1 MTALSDAMNL
11 PLYQCIADFS
21 DVPGIGTIAA
31 AKGDITP
38 YLDDAAD
45 QMSECDDEGRDC
57 RVFRMDISSGR
68 ISDVTADA
76 RAVID
81 RRRWQRGIAAE

>member
-1 MTALSDAMNL
+1 MTALADAVNL

-21 DVPGIGTIAA
+21 DVPGLGAIAA

-45 QMSECDDEGRDC
+45 AMTECDDEGREC
-57 RVFRMDISSGR
+57 RVYRMELASGT

-76 RAVID
+76 RALID

>member
-21 DVPGIGTIAA
+21 DVSGLGTIAA

-45 QMSECDDEGRDC
+45 MVAECDDEGREC
-57 RVFRMDISSGR
+57 RVFRMELASGA